1 MSLPRVLLSSFLHF
15 GGDSLQHIAVTKDLH
30 PLVKKLN
37 IKYRALGNYQMAI
50 KIAKGLI
57 TQGYVDVQSSDCQVN
72 FIHLKR

>member
-1 MSLPRVLLSSFLHF
+1 MN
-15 GGDSLQHIAVTKDLH
+15 SLQHIAVTKDLH

-37 IKYRALGNYQMAI
+37 IKYRALGNYQMAV